1 MKKIKT
7 LCLVDDDDIF
17 QLITQRVIA
26 QTNLVD
32 TIKVFSNGLD
42 AMDFLKSVAK
52 NAAQLPEI
60 ILLDLN
66 MPVMD
71 GWEFL
76 EEFTLLKPRL
86 EKKITIYVVSSS
98 IAPSDIQRAEAINEV
113 TDYIVKPITTEKLL
127 DMLKNLSSN

>member
-17 QLITQRVIA
+17 QLITQRVIQ

-32 TIKVFSNGLD
+32 SIKIFSNGLD
-42 AMDFLKSVAK
+42 AMIFLKSVAQ

-98 IAPSDIQRAEAINEV
+98 IAPSDIERAEAINEV
-113 TDYIVKPITTEKLL
+113 TDYIIKPITTEKLL
-127 DMLKNLSSN
+127 DMLKSM

>member
-42 AMDFLKSVAK
+42 AMDFLRSVAQ

-113 TDYIVKPITTEKLL
+113 TDYIIKPITTEKLL
-127 DMLKNLSSN
+127 DMLKNL

>member
-42 AMDFLKSVAK
+42 AMDFLKSVAQ

-113 TDYIVKPITTEKLL
+113 TDYIIKPITTEKLL
-127 DMLKNLSSN
+127 DMLKNL

>member
-26 QTNLVD
+26 QTNLVE
-32 TIKVFSNGLD
+32 TIKIFSNGLD
-42 AMDFLKSVAK
+42 AMVFLKSVAQ
-52 NAAQLPEI
+52 NAARLPEI

-86 EKKITIYVVSSS
+86 EKTITIYVVSSS

-113 TDYIVKPITTEKLL
+113 TDYIIKPITTEKLL
-127 DMLKNLSSN
+127 DMLKSL

>member
-17 QLITQRVIA
+17 QLITQRVIQ

-32 TIKVFSNGLD
+32 SIKIFSNGLD
-42 AMDFLKSVAK
+42 AMIFLKSVAQ

-86 EKKITIYVVSSS
+86 DKTITIYVVSSS
-98 IAPSDIQRAEAINEV
+98 IAPSDIERAEAINEV
-113 TDYIVKPITTEKLL
+113 TDYIIKPITTEKLL
-127 DMLKNLSSN
+127 DMLKSL

>member
-1 MKKIKT
+1 M
-7 LCLVDDDDIF
+7 VDDDDIF

-42 AMDFLKSVAK
+42 AMDFLRSVAQ

-113 TDYIVKPITTEKLL
+113 TDYIIKPITTEKLL
-127 DMLKNLSSN
+127 DMLKNL

>member
-1 MKKIKT
+1 MKRIKT

-42 AMDFLKSVAK
+42 AMDFLRSVAQ

-113 TDYIVKPITTEKLL
+113 TDYIIKPITTEKLL
-127 DMLKNLSSN
+127 DMLKNL

>member
-26 QTNLVD
+26 QTNLVE
-32 TIKVFSNGLD
+32 TIKIFSNGLD
-42 AMDFLKSVAK
+42 AMVFLKSVAQ
-52 NAAQLPEI
+52 NAARLPEI

-86 EKKITIYVVSSS
+86 EKTITIYVVSSS
-98 IAPSDIQRAEAINEV
+98 IAPSDIQRAEAISEV
-113 TDYIVKPITTEKLL
+113 TDYIIKPITTEKLL
-127 DMLKNLSSN
+127 DMLKSL

>member
-1 MKKIKT
+1 MKRIKT

-42 AMDFLKSVAK
+42 AMDFLKSVAQ

-113 TDYIVKPITTEKLL
+113 TDYIIKPITTEKLL
-127 DMLKNLSSN
+127 DMLKNL

>member
-42 AMDFLKSVAK
+42 AMDFLKSVAQ

-127 DMLKNLSSN
+127 DMLKNL

>member
-1 MKKIKT
+1 
-7 LCLVDDDDIF
+7 
-17 QLITQRVIA
+17 
-26 QTNLVD
+26 
-32 TIKVFSNGLD
+32 
-42 AMDFLKSVAK
+42 MDFLKSVAQ

-127 DMLKNLSSN
+127 DMLKNL

>member
-17 QLITQRVIA
+17 QLITQRVIQ

-32 TIKVFSNGLD
+32 SIKIFSSGLD
-42 AMDFLKSVAK
+42 AMIFLKSVAQ

-98 IAPSDIQRAEAINEV
+98 IAPSDIERAEAINEV
-113 TDYIVKPITTEKLL
+113 TDYIIKPITTEKLL
-127 DMLKNLSSN
+127 DMLKIM